1 MKFITATITTAILAG
16 NALAAPGGSG
26 LAARL
31 EARGVLTRQ
40 SVPKIN
46 NPDEVNGVLLKEGS
60 SSAKIQYSKNWAGI
74 VREQPPASGTYNV
87 VSATFTVPDPT
98 ATDDSGDTQAASA
111 WVGIDGDT
119 YTKAILQTGIDAYVS
134 NGDQKSFDAWYEWYP
149 NPAENF
155 QIDLTAGDVI
165 VATVMSNSPSEG
177 VAIIENK
184 SSGKSVT
191 KTLSA
196 PSTSATL
203 GGQNAEWIVED
214 FNSGS
219 SMVPLANFG
228 VISFTG
234 AQAKAGDSEY
244 GINDGS
250 ILDIQQ
256 NGQVLAHVEVESDT
270 EFTVTYQ

>member
-111 WVGIDGDT
+111 W
-119 YTKAILQTGIDAYVS
+119 TGIDAYVS

>member
-1 MKFITATITTAILAG
+1 MKFATATITTAILAG

-40 SVPKIN
+40 SLPKIDN
-46 NPDEVNGVLLKEGS
+46 SDEVNGVLLKEGS
-60 SSAKIQYSKNWAGI
+60 SSAKVQYSKNWAGI
-74 VREQPPASGTYNV
+74 VREKPPAS
-87 VSATFTVPDPT
+87 DPT

-134 NGDQKSFDAWYEWYP
+134 NGDEKSYDAWYEWYP

-155 QIDLTAGDVI
+155 QIDLSAGDVI
-165 VATVMSNSPSEG
+165 VATVESNSPSEG

-228 VISFTG
+228 EITFTG
-234 AQAKAGDSEY
+234 AQAKGGDSEY
-244 GINDGS
+244 GVNDGS

-270 EFTVTYQ
+270 EFTVTYE